1 MKSLNLKNP
10 ALGWIAASLIGGF
23 TFLSGFQ
30 GSAEKTGVI
39 DLNKV
44 IQQSELGKSNTK
56 KLNDALSLR
65 RGLIDFLTTYMVLT
79 TEQAEGLRQ
88 LTLKAAQTEA
98 DKAQIEKI
106 KKDVIESDKKRQDLM
121 SKSTLTETDKQL
133 LQDYSQRA
141 RINEERAG
149 TWDKEFSLEL
159 NELRDQLQQDTINQ
173 AKGTL
178 AETAKAQGYTTVLE
192 STVAPYGAND
202 LTDAT
207 VKALN
212 AKKR

>member
-44 IQQSELGKSNTK
+44 IQQSDLGKSNTK